1 MRQPIP
7 LSALV
12 VACLTCLP
20 IEAAAQGTL
29 ADYQRAMALRDRYQN
44 LATGLTDQTRWVQDT
59 QKLVYRRT
67 VPGGHEFLLVDADT
81 QAKAPAFDHA
91 RLADALSTALG
102 RKVTGTELPFT
113 DFTFTPDLRRIEF
126 QLAPRPGAAPAPAGP
141 PAPPWRCSL
150 DSYTCAQESRAAG
163 RGGRGGRGG
172 GGLSGP
178 VRAELDVNDA
188 EPQRS
193 PDGKFEAMI
202 RNYNVAIRE
211 NGGREVTLLST
222 DGSEGGY
229 YNPASLVWSPDSTK
243 LAVYKVTPGHRRYVH
258 YVESSPEDQLQPK
271 HSTLQYAKPGDV
283 LDVERPFIFH
293 VASRKQI
300 AVDTALFANAYDM
313 TRLEWRRDSSAVT
326 FEYNQRG
333 HQLYRVIS
341 IDPASGAA
349 RALITEE
356 SKTFFCYSGKKFRQ
370 DLAGGREI
378 IWMSER
384 DGWNHLYLYDG
395 ATGAVKQ
402 QITKGEWVV
411 RNVVKVN
418 EDARTIYFAASGM
431 DAGKD
436 PYFVRYYRINI
447 DGTGLLPLT
456 PADGH
461 HTVAFSATRST
472 TSTRI
477 RASTPRRSPS
487 CAAPTMPR
495 WSQHWKRPTSPH
507 WRKPAGS
514 RPKSSWR
521 RAATAARTSGASSS
535 SRPRSIRRRSTR
547 SSKTFTPAR
556 RAPSCPSPSL
566 SVRST
571 PCRRRRSSASSSCR
585 STAWGPAT
593 ARRPSTT
600 WPGRT

>member
-1 MRQPIP
+1 MRQPTP
-7 LSALV
+7 LRALV

-44 LATGLTDQTRWVQDT
+44 LPVGLTDQTRWVPDT
-59 QKLVYRRT
+59 HKLVYRRT
-67 VPGGHEFLLVDADT
+67 VPGGHEFMLVDADT

-91 RLADALSTALG
+91 KLADALSTALG
-102 RKVTGTELPFT
+102 RKVTGTELPFN

-150 DSYTCAQESRAAG
+150 DSYSCAQESRAAG

-178 VRAELDVNDA
+178 VRAEFDVNGA

-229 YNPASLVWSPDSTK
+229 YDPASLVWSPDSTR

-300 AVDTALFANAYDM
+300 AVDSALFPNAYDM

-411 RNVVKVN
+411 RNVVQV
-418 EDARTIYFAASGM
+418 ERGRAHDLFRRERHGCGQGSVLRPLLPHQHRRHGPAAADPGRCQSHRRVLGRREALRRHVFARRRGAGHRAAPRGRCIAGRN
-431 DAGKD
+431 AGKD
-436 PYFVRYYRINI
+436 RHHRADEGRLEAARSLRGEGPRRPHGHLGRHRQADRLRSGEEVPGHREHLRRPAE
-447 DGTGLLPLT
+447 LL
-456 PADGH
+456 
-461 HTVAFSATRST
+461 
-472 TSTRI
+472 
-477 RASTPRRSPS
+477 RARSPS
-487 CAAPTMPR
+487 PPT
-495 WSQHWKRPTSPH
+495 
-507 WRKPAGS
+507 
-514 RPKSSWR
+514 
-521 RAATAARTSGASSS
+521 
-535 SRPRSIRRRSTR
+535 
-547 SSKTFTPAR
+547 
-556 RAPSCPSPSL
+556 
-566 SVRST
+566 T

-600 WPGRT
+600 WRGRT